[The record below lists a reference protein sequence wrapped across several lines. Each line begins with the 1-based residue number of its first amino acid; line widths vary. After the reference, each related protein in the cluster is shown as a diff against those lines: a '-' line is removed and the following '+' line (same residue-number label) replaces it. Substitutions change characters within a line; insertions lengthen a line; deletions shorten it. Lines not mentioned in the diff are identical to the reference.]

1 MIGRLLVYGVGERM
15 TRRFAAVVVGSQSVV
30 VFFGALV
37 AYALA
42 RTKGE
47 SAHTTYLVVGIV
59 LAVLCI
65 VAAGTLRMPWGV
77 TLGWLIELATIASA
91 AIVPMMLVVGIVFL
105 ALWVTA
111 LMQGR
116 RMDQLT
122 ADYLEDHGG
131 AQ

>member
-15 TRRFAAVVVGSQSVV
+15 TRRFAAIVIGCQSVI

-37 AYALA
+37 AFAMA
-42 RTKGE
+42 RSKGE

-59 LAVLCI
+59 FAVLCI

-77 TLGWLIELATIASA
+77 TLGWLIEIATIVSA
-91 AIVPMMLVVGIVFL
+91 AVVPMMLVVGIVFL
-105 ALWVTA
+105 ALWATA
-111 LMQGR
+111 LVQGR

-122 ADYLEDHGG
+122 ADFDRGDTR
-131 AQ
+131 